1 MMNKIVH
8 EAAIKHFDNA
18 VGVTES
24 GSDDAGKHVEKT
36 FVSENS
42 LGQKFAKTKTERFSH
57 NSLLRTKCK
66 VFNGKPGF
74 NVQLSLCYNFFM
86 EEVSHYKM

>member
-1 MMNKIVH
+1 MMNKKVH
-8 EAAIKHFDNA
+8 EAAQHFDNA
-18 VGVTES
+18 VGVAPMMLE
-24 GSDDAGKHVEKT
+24 GMLEFL

-42 LGQKFAKTKTERFSH
+42 LGQKFAKRKRERFSH